1 MDFKFISPVNSTVK
15 LKATIH
21 RTGKLGFTLD
31 TIKELQLDSTKWVKF
46 ALNNSDKNDKSLY
59 MFILTEADNESFPVI
74 KAGDYLY
81 INTTNTF
88 ENMDLDFK
96 KNKIFFTIIE
106 INENNQKYYKLIRKE
121 SERKERGQK
130 KF

>member
-1 MDFKFISPVNSTVK
+1 
-15 LKATIH
+15 
-21 RTGKLGFTLD
+21 
-31 TIKELQLDSTKWVKF
+31 
-46 ALNNSDKNDKSLY
+46 